1 MEKAWFYERL
11 FFGVVIVMV
20 KEYSI
25 KDTMSIKI
33 SFMHYIKWTSKTNI
47 TSSFWGIWR
56 GLYFS
61 ATFFIFT
68 IIINW
73 WKVNFSKNL
82 GGLNLAYNKN
92 KLQKTSDYW
101 PRDMLNISFS
111 EKGLGLVSLPYFV
124 YDFSWK
130 MYLMLYSINWPNFII

>member
-1 MEKAWFYERL
+1 MEKVWLYERL
-11 FFGVVIVMV
+11 FFEVVIVMV

-82 GGLNLAYNKN
+82 GAC
-92 KLQKTSDYW
+92 
-101 PRDMLNISFS
+101 
-111 EKGLGLVSLPYFV
+111 LGIIYFVIHWIILVSVNSKSIHQSKQKPMIWSDIFC
-124 YDFSWK
+124 WK
-130 MYLMLYSINWPNFII
+130 FEYLELLC